1 MLASLNKN
9 FILSSLSNINQKIPY
24 QLLPK
29 TLFFDYQSTTPVAP
43 EVLESMLPYFS
54 KKYGNAHSL
63 NHSYGWEAKSAV
75 KKARKQIASLINCSP
90 SEIIFT
96 SGATESNNLA
106 IKGLAEFYKNKKH
119 IITTQIEHKCVL
131 NICRYLESLKNQNY
145 KITYLPVNKHGIINI
160 QDVINNINQNTLLLS
175 AMFVNNEIGTIQPIK
190 KLGEICRKKKIFF
203 HTDAAQAYGKIPIDV
218 QKMNID
224 LMSISGHKI
233 YGPKGIGALFVR
245 KNPKRVRLLP
255 QIHGGGQ
262 ERGMRSGTLAVP
274 LIVGLGT
281 ASDIAKR
288 VMENDYIHIKILF
301 NRLINKLKNNLS
313 DIVINGS
320 IKEGERY
327 FGNLNVS
334 FSFVEGESLMM
345 AMKNIAVS
353 SGSAC
358 TSESLEPSYVLHAI
372 GVKDDLAHTSIRIG
386 FGRYTTIEEI
396 DILADSI
403 IKAVNKLRKLS
414 PLWDMKKAGIDVNK
428 IDWAKH

>member
-1 MLASLNKN
+1 MLAYLQKN
-9 FILSSLSNINQKIPY
+9 FIISSLSKINQKIPKII
-24 QLLPK
+24 LPK

-54 KKYGNAHSL
+54 KKFGNAHSL
-63 NHSYGWEAKSAV
+63 NHSYGWEAKDAV
-75 KKARKQIASLINCSP
+75 KKARNQIASLINCSP

-131 NICRYLESLKNQNY
+131 NVCRYLESLKNQNY
-145 KITYLPVNKHGIINI
+145 KITYLPVNKYGLINV
-160 QDVINNINQNTLLLS
+160 QDVINNITPNTLLLS
-175 AMFVNNEIGTIQPIK
+175 TMFVNNEIGTIQPIQ
-190 KLGEICRKKKIFF
+190 KLGEICKKRNIFF
-203 HTDAAQAYGKIPIDV
+203 HTDAGQAYGKLPIDV

-274 LIVGLGT
+274 LIVGLGK
-281 ASDIAKR
+281 ASEIAQKT
-288 VMENDYIHIKILF
+288 MEADYIYIKMLF
-301 NRLINKLKNNLS
+301 ERLLNKLKANLTN
-313 DIVINGS
+313 ITVNGS
-320 IKEGERY
+320 IKEGERF
-327 FGNLNVS
+327 FGNLNIS
-334 FSFVEGESLMM
+334 FAFVEGESLMM
-345 AMKNIAVS
+345 AMKNVAVS

-386 FGRYTTIEEI
+386 IGRYTTIEEI
-396 DILADSI
+396 DTLADSI
-403 IKAVNKLRKLS
+403 IQAVNKLRKLS
-414 PLWDMKKAGIDVNK
+414 PLWEMKKAGIDINQ
-428 IDWAKH
+428 INWAKH

>member
-1 MLASLNKN
+1 MLANLQKN
-9 FILSSLSNINQKIPY
+9 IILSYLSKINPTLPQ
-24 QLLPK
+24 QFLPK
-29 TLFFDYQSTTPVAP
+29 TVFFDYQSTTPVDP
-43 EVLESMLPYFS
+43 GVLKAMLPFFS
-54 KKYGNAHSL
+54 QKFGNAHSL

-75 KKARKQIASLINCSP
+75 KKARSQIASLINCSP

-96 SGATESNNLA
+96 SGATECNNLA
-106 IKGLAEFYKNKKH
+106 IKGLSDFYNKKKH

-131 NICRYLESLKNQNY
+131 NTCRYLESLKNNNY
-145 KITYLPVNKHGIINI
+145 KRTYLPVNKKGLINI
-160 QDVINNINQNTLLLS
+160 QDVIDNITPDTLLLS

-190 KLGEICRKKKIFF
+190 KLGEICRNKNIFF
-203 HTDAAQAYGKIPIDV
+203 HTDAAQAFGKIPIDV

-224 LMSISGHKI
+224 LMSMSGHKI
-233 YGPKGIGALFVR
+233 YGPKGIGALYVR
-245 KNPKRVRLLP
+245 KTPRRVRILP

-274 LIVGLGT
+274 LIVGMGE
-281 ASDIAKR
+281 ASEIAQKR
-288 VMENDYIHIKILF
+288 MEKDYIHIKMLF
-301 NRLINKLKNNLS
+301 NRLLNKLQNNLS

-345 AMKNIAVS
+345 AMKNVAVS

-386 FGRYTTIEEI
+386 IGRYTTIQEI

-403 IKAVNKLRKLS
+403 IKAVNKLRKMS
-414 PLWDMKKAGIDVNK
+414 PLWDIKKAGIDINK
-428 IDWAKH
+428 ISWAKH

>member
-1 MLASLNKN
+1 M
-9 FILSSLSNINQKIPY
+9 
-24 QLLPK
+24 
-29 TLFFDYQSTTPVAP
+29 
-43 EVLESMLPYFS
+43 
-54 KKYGNAHSL
+54 
-63 NHSYGWEAKSAV
+63 

-119 IITTQIEHKCVL
+119 IITTQIEQKCVL

-245 KNPKRVRLLP
+245 KNPKRVRLLT

-288 VMENDYIHIKILF
+288 VMENDYIHIKMLF